1 MAYDEQELEAA
12 ISLLID
18 QMEGEQGDRHEILQ
32 RLQTLISQLRAT
44 GMPVPD
50 DLKRMEADL
59 QAELGR
65 GRGRESGD
73 AGE

>member
-18 QMEGEQGDRHEILQ
+18 QMEGDQGDRHEILQ

-59 QAELGR
+59 HAELGR
-65 GRGRESGD
+65 ESGNGSGD
-73 AGE
+73 SGE

>member
-18 QMEGEQGDRHEILQ
+18 QMEGEQGDRHEIWL
-32 RLQTLISQLRAT
+32 RLQALLNQLRAV

-50 DLKRMEADL
+50 NLKRMEDEL
-59 QAELGR
+59 EAEFGSET
-65 GRGRESGD
+65 GG
-73 AGE
+73 